1 MPIKKYYWTNPD
13 KCNSYE
19 NKRRKR
25 LTKLGFR
32 GGNLSPISYLRQLDI
47 RKAWNKAH
55 AYVAAEASRKYR
67 KKIRSTVGG
76 VGPWCQFL
84 FKLAGGASAYNKKM
98 LQLSELQANPES
110 LRRNSDTAKFD
121 KSNAK
126 TSRSLDMQHLP
137 ARQKTSRRCKKTHV
151 RKAK

>member
-1 MPIKKYYWTNPD
+1 MPIKKYYWSNPD

-19 NKRRKR
+19 SKRRKR
-25 LTKLGFR
+25 LTKLGFK
-32 GGNLSPISYLRQLDI
+32 GGNLSPISYLRQLNI

-76 VGPWCQFL
+76 IGQWYQFL

-110 LRRNSDTAKFD
+110 LRRNSDTD
-121 KSNAK
+121 KSRKGEAK
-126 TSRSLDMQHLP
+126 TRRSLDMRNVS
-137 ARQKTSRRCKKTHV
+137 ARQIAPKICKEAHV